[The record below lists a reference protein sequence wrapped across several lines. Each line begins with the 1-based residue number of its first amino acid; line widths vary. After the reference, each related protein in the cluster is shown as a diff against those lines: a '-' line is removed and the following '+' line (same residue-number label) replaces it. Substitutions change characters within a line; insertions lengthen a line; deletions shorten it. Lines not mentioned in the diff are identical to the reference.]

1 MNFETMARELNFR
14 TPDDLFIAL
23 GTGDLSISRVIRRF
37 AETETE
43 KSSDVLVAGTQIKE
57 STSTN
62 AIDVVGLKGL
72 LSQMAKCCN
81 PMPGDQIVG
90 YITRGRGATIHRQD
104 CPNILR
110 LKDKERLLQ
119 VNWGKVERT
128 YPIPIK
134 VKAYDRQGLMGDIST
149 LLDGEGVNI
158 ADVSVNI
165 NRTFADLNLIV
176 EVKNLDQL
184 SRILTRIENLPNV
197 LDAHRVRPG

>member
-1 MNFETMARELNFR
+1 
-14 TPDDLFIAL
+14 L

-37 AETETE
+37 SETEVST
-43 KSSDVLVAGTQIKE
+43 DVLVAGTQAKE
-57 STSTN
+57 STSTDS
-62 AIDVVGLKGL
+62 IEVVGLKGL
-72 LSQMAKCCN
+72 LSQMAKCCT

-104 CPNILR
+104 CPNILS
-110 LKDKERLLQ
+110 LKDRERLLQ
-119 VNWGKVERT
+119 VDWGKLERT

-158 ADVSVNI
+158 ADVAVHFT
-165 NRTFADLNLIV
+165 RTLADLNLTV

-197 LDAHRVRPG
+197 LEAHRIKPG